1 MREVRDWDSGLPRI
15 WRFLMA
21 KTTMNYN
28 NVIIT
33 VGGNTAIVM
42 TEASYKKGQFK
53 QITASSSFVAAL
65 KGFDFILDKISD
77 NTTIEKA
84 ITRIYLPDLLKG
96 FAMGTFVEYIRTN
109 QTSSGRAFTA
119 EEKELVLSI
128 ANKMMN
134 KGFNMVTNE
143 SRFFP
148 KELKPMKD
156 MAISKAKEV
165 KQNAPAPQAQPQ
177 AKSPVLVA
185 LEEQMAK
192 AIAEANFDLYDK
204 LEERYNKIVGQ
215 ATTPVAPTAVEEPE
229 EEEIYEENEV
239 ELDDELADMDC

>member
-1 MREVRDWDSGLPRI
+1 
-15 WRFLMA
+15 
-21 KTTMNYN
+21 MNYN

-33 VGGNTAIVM
+33 VGGNNAVVM

-65 KGFDFILDKISD
+65 KGFDFILNKISD

-156 MAISKAKEV
+156 MAISKAKEL
-165 KQNAPAPQAQPQ
+165 KENAPAPQAQPQAQPQ

-192 AIAEANFDLYDK
+192 AIAEANFELYDK

-215 ATTPVAPTAVEEPE
+215 ATTPVAPTTVEEPE
-229 EEEIYEENEV
+229 EEVYEENEV
-239 ELDDELADMDC
+239 ELDDELADIEC

>member
-33 VGGNTAIVM
+33 VGGNNAIVM

-156 MAISKAKEV
+156 MAISKAKEL
-165 KQNAPAPQAQPQ
+165 KESAPATKAQPQ
-177 AKSPVLVA
+177 AQQDPITLIG
-185 LEEQMAK
+185 LQ
-192 AIAEANFDLYDK
+192 IAEAASAGDMDK
-204 LEERYNKIVGQ
+204 VMALTTALNALKTAQQTEPQ
-215 ATTPVAPTAVEEPE
+215 APVVEEPAE
-229 EEEIYEENEV
+229 EVYEENEV
-239 ELDDELADMDC
+239 ELDDELADIEC

>member
-1 MREVRDWDSGLPRI
+1 
-15 WRFLMA
+15 MA

-33 VGGNTAIVM
+33 VGGNNAIVM

-156 MAISKAKEV
+156 MAISKAKEL
-165 KQNAPAPQAQPQ
+165 KESAPAPQAQAQPQ

-185 LEEQMAK
+185 LEEQMTK
-192 AIAEANFDLYDK
+192 AIAEANFELFDK
-204 LEERYNKIVGQ
+204 LEERYNKMVGQ

-229 EEEIYEENEV
+229 EEEVYEENEV
-239 ELDDELADMDC
+239 ELDDELADIEC

>member
-1 MREVRDWDSGLPRI
+1 
-15 WRFLMA
+15 MA

-33 VGGNTAIVM
+33 VGGNNAIVM

-53 QITASSSFVAAL
+53 QITASSSFMAAL

-119 EEKELVLSI
+119 EERELVLSI

-134 KGFNMVTNE
+134 KGFNVVTNE

-156 MAISKAKEV
+156 MAISKAKEL
-165 KQNAPAPQAQPQ
+165 KENAPATQPQ

-192 AIAEANFDLYDK
+192 AIAEANFELYDK

-215 ATTPVAPTAVEEPE
+215 ATTPVAPTSVEEPE
-229 EEEIYEENEV
+229 EEVYEENEV
-239 ELDDELADMDC
+239 ELDEELADIDC

>member
-1 MREVRDWDSGLPRI
+1 
-15 WRFLMA
+15 
-21 KTTMNYN
+21 MNYN

-42 TEASYKKGQFK
+42 TEASYKKGQYK

-134 KGFNMVTNE
+134 KGFNVVTNE

-192 AIAEANFDLYDK
+192 AIAEANFELYDK
-204 LEERYNKIVGQ
+204 LEERYNKMVGQ

-229 EEEIYEENEV
+229 EEEEVYEENEV
-239 ELDDELADMDC
+239 ELDDELADIEC